1 MKKNIIKGLL
11 VILISYV
18 FTITL
23 YNNIYMLF
31 SNDINFEGK
40 YFQTLFSLYLEPTT
54 AVEYLQSIFLS
65 EWWFYWL
72 LVPLALCAFIFWG
85 LQDIF
90 SNNDKYETAEEF
102 GVHGTAKWADPF
114 KLMNGKTLAKA
125 SKTGYG
131 NAKKTLDIP
140 SGYILGRVPNKK
152 KLLVM
157 TDDTDIDNQ
166 HMLVIGSS
174 GASKSQSFVIPNLI
188 NVRDKSIIVTDPK
201 GELYNMTAQLKADQG
216 YNVYQVDF
224 VSFMQS
230 RYNPLTYV
238 ETDLQAQTV
247 ANTIISNFEGDSGG
261 DNAFF
266 KNNATNMLAS
276 LIIYVKTEYPPE
288 KANMGTLVDVYTEY
302 VQDEEIFEE
311 WYSSIPKE
319 HPAKKMLA
327 SILDLKGN
335 TRASV
340 TSTLNNGLSIFKL
353 NKVQHMTAE
362 SDFNFEDFVDE
373 KAILYVKLSME
384 NDTFNPITSVFFSQM
399 IDVLYDI
406 AKRSK
411 GETLPRKVLLLLD
424 EFANIGKLNNYSKV
438 MSTSRS
444 LGLILCT
451 IIQNK
456 AQLEKQSMYGREEAR
471 EIMYNHDVKIFLRA
485 DQADSDTTR
494 WVSEAI
500 GNTTVKYGKKGM
512 TKSEKSV
519 SRSDNPE
526 HLKRALMTPEEVGRL
541 KKNQSIV
548 MISGHD
554 PIFAEKAFQFKI
566 YPNLITDKDRK
577 LNYNNMR
584 EQLGYTGKLL
594 EEKEYV
600 LQEEKTFSQYQKE
613 KNKKTDNVDEDSN
626 KQGSNQPENEY
637 ITKVENNILEDMGIE
652 IYQDIKEVTNDIN
665 EDELSDEEEIARNNY
680 MSEVIKNNEQ
690 IKGST
695 YDNLKTEKDIPKDEF
710 DMYIE
715 DDMNTKRVA
724 EKRHNQRTGKLTD
737 LDNDLDI

>member
-1 MKKNIIKGLL
+1 MKGNIFKGILL
-11 VILISYV
+11 IVLSYV
-18 FTITL
+18 IVGL
-23 YNNIYMLF
+23 VYNNIYLIF
-31 SNDINFEGK
+31 SKKVSFEDD
-40 YFQTLFSLYLEPTT
+40 YFWKLLALYLEPNT
-54 AVEYLQSIFLS
+54 AISYLESIFIS

-72 LVPLALCAFIFWG
+72 LIPSGIFGILLWG
-85 LQDIF
+85 LQDF
-90 SNNDKYETAEEF
+90 FNKNEKYEEADKY
-102 GVHGTAKWADPF
+102 GIHGTAKWADPLS
-114 KLMNGKTLAKA
+114 LMNGKTLAKA
-125 SKTGYG
+125 SKSKYG
-131 NAKKTLDIP
+131 KAEKTLGLP
-140 SGYILGRVPNKK
+140 SGYILGRVPGQKK
-152 KLLVM
+152 VIVM
-157 TDDTDIDNQ
+157 TDDTDVDNQ

-174 GASKSQSFVIPNLI
+174 GASKSQAFVIPNLI

-216 YNVYQVDF
+216 YKVYQVDF

-266 KNNATNMLAS
+266 KNNATNMLSA
-276 LIIYVKTEYPPE
+276 LIIYVKTEYPTE
-288 KANMGTLVDVYTEY
+288 QANMATLVDVYTNH
-302 VQDEEIFEE
+302 VQDEEQFEE
-311 WYSSIPKE
+311 WYKEIPKD

-353 NKVQHMTAE
+353 SKVQHMTAE
-362 SDFNFEDFVDE
+362 SDFNFEDFVNE

-406 AKRSK
+406 AKQSPN
-411 GETLPRKVLLLLD
+411 ETLPRKVLLLLD

-456 AQLEKQSMYGREEAR
+456 AQLEKSSMYGKEEAR

-500 GNTTVKYGKKGM
+500 GNTTVKQQKGSM

-519 SRSDNPE
+519 SRSENHE
-526 HLKRALMTPEEVGRL
+526 YVKRALMTPEEVGRL
-541 KKNQSIV
+541 KKNESII
-548 MISGHD
+548 MIAGQD
-554 PIFAEKAFQFKI
+554 PIFAEKAFQFEI

-577 LNYNNMR
+577 LNYNNLR
-584 EQLGYTGKLL
+584 KTLGFTGELIKEQ
-594 EEKEYV
+594 EYV
-600 LQEEKTFSQYQKE
+600 IADEISFSEYHNRKQKV
-613 KNKKTDNVDEDSN
+613 KNESTNVDTQIKKDILGGM
-626 KQGSNQPENEY
+626 KQEY
-637 ITKVENNILEDMGIE
+637 DKDVQAITNSLN
-652 IYQDIKEVTNDIN
+652 
-665 EDELSDEEEIARNNY
+665 EEEYTSQESKGFKSLFDEIQDDMKQHIEFSTYASVLNIKNIDSKEHKIYHENGLDKEAVRKKRNNTA
-680 MSEVIKNNEQ
+680 E
-690 IKGST
+690 
-695 YDNLKTEKDIPKDEF
+695 L
-710 DMYIE
+710 
-715 DDMNTKRVA
+715 DDL
-724 EKRHNQRTGKLTD
+724 E
-737 LDNDLDI
+737 NDLDI

>member
-1 MKKNIIKGLL
+1 MKGNIIKGSL
-11 VILISYV
+11 ILILSYIIV
-18 FTITL
+18 GLI
-23 YNNIYMLF
+23 YNNIYLIFAKEVSFEDDYFPNLLSLF
-31 SNDINFEGK
+31 FE
-40 YFQTLFSLYLEPTT
+40 PNT
-54 AVEYLQSIFLS
+54 AISYLQSIFIN

-72 LVPLALCAFIFWG
+72 LIPLGIFGFLIWG
-85 LQDIF
+85 LQDF
-90 SNNDKYETAEEF
+90 FNKNEKYEEADEY
-102 GVHGTAKWADPF
+102 GIHGTAKWADPLA
-114 KLMNGKTLAKA
+114 LMNGKTLAKA
-125 SKTGYG
+125 SQSKYG
-131 NAKKTLDIP
+131 KAKKTLELP
-140 SGYILGRVPNKK
+140 SGYILGRVPGQKK
-152 KLLVM
+152 ALVM

-174 GASKSQSFVIPNLI
+174 GASKSQAFVIPNLI

-216 YNVYQVDF
+216 YKVYQVDF

-266 KNNATNMLAS
+266 KNNATNMLSA
-276 LIIYVKTEYPPE
+276 LIIYVKTEYPTE
-288 KANMGTLVDVYTEY
+288 QANMATLVDVYTNY
-302 VQDEEIFEE
+302 VQDEEQFEQ
-311 WYSSIPKE
+311 WYSEIPKD

-353 NKVQHMTAE
+353 SKVQHMTSE
-362 SDFNFEDFVDE
+362 SDFNFEDFVNE

-406 AKRSK
+406 AKQSPN
-411 GETLPRKVLLLLD
+411 ETLPRKVLLLLD

-500 GNTTVKYGKKGM
+500 GNTTVKQQKGSM

-519 SRSDNPE
+519 SRSENHE
-526 HLKRALMTPEEVGRL
+526 YVKRPLMTPEEVGRL

-548 MISGHD
+548 MIAGQN
-554 PIFAEKAFQFKI
+554 PIFAEKAFQFEI
-566 YPNLITDKDRK
+566 YPDLITDKNRK
-577 LNYNNMR
+577 LNYNNVR
-584 EQLGYTGKLL
+584 SSLGYNNELIK
-594 EEKEYV
+594 EQEYV
-600 LQEEKTFSQYQKE
+600 IADEISFTEYHNQR
-613 KNKKTDNVDEDSN
+613 NKKKNDDDSDIKDE
-626 KQGSNQPENEY
+626 ENA
-637 ITKVENNILEDMGIE
+637 KANILKNMESEVNVRVG
-652 IYQDIKEVTNDIN
+652 EVTNLLNEETYSPEEFEAVSNIFNEMKEDFQQQIKYSSYRDLVSKNEIDSTELNIYHKNMDI
-665 EDELSDEEEIARNNY
+665 DPVREERHRNNKE
-680 MSEVIKNNEQ
+680 S
-690 IKGST
+690 
-695 YDNLKTEKDIPKDEF
+695 
-710 DMYIE
+710 
-715 DDMNTKRVA
+715 
-724 EKRHNQRTGKLTD
+724 LTD
-737 LDNDLDI
+737 LDI